1 MDHGDDMEFPFE
13 GASPSHPPPLGGIF
27 LGKTLT
33 QTGCGSGYRKNKH
46 ELRKLLLE
54 EVELFN
60 HADQQYQE
68 DAEEERM
75 GRGGAIPPP
84 SPR

>member
-13 GASPSHPPPLGGIF
+13 GASPPPSSFWGNLSD
-27 LGKTLT
+27 KTLT
-33 QTGCGSGYRKNKH
+33 QTGRGSGYRKNKH

>member
-1 MDHGDDMEFPFE
+1 MPCR
-13 GASPSHPPPLGGIF
+13 PSLGEVLSVRAPSSFWGIF

>member
-1 MDHGDDMEFPFE
+1 M
-13 GASPSHPPPLGGIF
+13 
-27 LGKTLT
+27 T
-33 QTGCGSGYRKNKH
+33 QTGRGSGYRKNKH

>member
-1 MDHGDDMEFPFE
+1 MIWNSRLKVPHL
-13 GASPSHPPPLGGIF
+13 HPPFGGIF
-27 LGKTLT
+27 RTLT
-33 QTGCGSGYRKNKH
+33 QTGRGPGYRKNKH